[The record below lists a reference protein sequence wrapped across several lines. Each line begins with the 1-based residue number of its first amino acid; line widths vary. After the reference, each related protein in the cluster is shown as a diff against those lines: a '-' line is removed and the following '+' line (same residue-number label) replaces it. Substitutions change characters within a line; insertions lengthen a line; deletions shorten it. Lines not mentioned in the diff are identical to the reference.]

1 MIEVGLI
8 TATLSGVLKFVTWI
22 QSESRGQ
29 DEKTRTALNAIHDAA
44 LETRS
49 YQRVWK
55 TKRDINK
62 EIELSKTWA
71 RVAAIAA
78 EFDTQWSKI
87 AALKDD
93 YWASP
98 DDWTEREIKEAGID
112 LEEVI
117 EKVEELLGIPK
128 VNR

>member
-62 EIELSKTWA
+62 EIELSK
-71 RVAAIAA
+71 R
-78 EFDTQWSKI
+78 
-87 AALKDD
+87 
-93 YWASP
+93 
-98 DDWTEREIKEAGID
+98 G
-112 LEEVI
+112 LESRQ
-117 EKVEELLGIPK
+117 LLQNLIRNGL
-128 VNR
+128 RSQR

>member
-1 MIEVGLI
+1 M
-8 TATLSGVLKFVTWI
+8 
-22 QSESRGQ
+22 
-29 DEKTRTALNAIHDAA
+29 
-44 LETRS
+44 
-49 YQRVWK
+49 
-55 TKRDINK
+55 
-62 EIELSKTWA
+62 
-71 RVAAIAA
+71 
-78 EFDTQWSKI
+78 
-87 AALKDD
+87 KDD